1 LDEESTPYEVDMKKY
16 LLCFVMFV
24 MSNFVMAHPD
34 NATPYWYPSEFIYG
48 YINGCY
54 EATEYNQVP
63 YTEHMWPDDVKRV
76 CACVVDAMRHSLTW
90 QEMTDNT
97 SQSAAVI
104 IAIST
109 LPVCVEEVMAS
120 KVDKSEN

>member
-1 LDEESTPYEVDMKKY
+1 MKKY
-16 LLCFVMFV
+16 LLCFVMLV
-24 MSNFVMAHPD
+24 MSNFVIAHPD
-34 NATPYWYPSEFIYG
+34 NDTPYWYPAEFIYG
-48 YINGCY
+48 YINGCF
-54 EATEYNQVP
+54 EATELNQVP
-63 YTEHMWPDDVKRV
+63 FTENMWPDDVKRV

-90 QEMTDNT
+90 QEMTDNA
-97 SQSAAVI
+97 SQSAAVV

>member
-1 LDEESTPYEVDMKKY
+1 LDEESTSYEVDMKKY

-97 SQSAAVI
+97 SQSVAVV
-104 IAIST
+104 IAVST

>member
-48 YINGCY
+48 YINGCF
-54 EATEYNQVP
+54 EATELNQVP
-63 YTEHMWPDDVKRV
+63 FTENMWPDDVKRV
-76 CACVVDAMRHSLTW
+76 CACVVDAMRHSMSHEKML
-90 QEMTDNT
+90 DN
-97 SQSAAVI
+97 AAHNEAVL

-109 LPVCVEEVMAS
+109 LPVCVDEVMAS